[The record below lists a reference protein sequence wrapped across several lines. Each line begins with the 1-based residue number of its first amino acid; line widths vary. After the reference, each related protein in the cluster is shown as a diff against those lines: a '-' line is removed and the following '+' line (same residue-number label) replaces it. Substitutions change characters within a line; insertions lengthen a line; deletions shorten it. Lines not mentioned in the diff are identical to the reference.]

1 MAVADEWHINSHGG
15 RQNTFAKKGLV
26 KLTDP
31 YDGES
36 SDDEPAYAFSWVA
49 IGRPTMMMT
58 CLPNQD
64 IVRPQTIDGQ

>member
-15 RQNTFAKKGLV
+15 AKYICQKGLV

-36 SDDEPAYAFSWVA
+36 SDYEPAYAFSWVA
-49 IGRPTMMMT
+49 IGRPTMMI
-58 CLPNQD
+58 LVSRIRILSPAND
-64 IVRPQTIDGQ
+64 